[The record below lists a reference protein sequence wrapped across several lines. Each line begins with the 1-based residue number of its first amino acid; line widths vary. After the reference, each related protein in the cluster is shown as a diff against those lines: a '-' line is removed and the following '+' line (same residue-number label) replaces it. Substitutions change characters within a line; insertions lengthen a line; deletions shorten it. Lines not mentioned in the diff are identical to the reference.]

1 MITVETIR
9 ERHSVRE
16 YDGGPLDQA
25 EFDALGTMVEGCAR
39 EGSNGRLSRGV
50 LRGVLGFGCCR
61 LGFVA
66 AAIEWEE
73 LNKRSINDI
82 AR

>member
-1 MITVETIR
+1 MDV
-9 ERHSVRE
+9 S
-16 YDGGPLDQA
+16 
-25 EFDALGTMVEGCAR
+25 LG
-39 EGSNGRLSRGV
+39 GV
-50 LRGVLGFGCCR
+50 LRGALGFGCCR

-66 AAIEWEE
+66 AAIERKE